1 MKLSDLLLGIF
12 VLICDLNHVGLHQ
25 LERVKLCLLLASLHL
40 LAEVL
45 LHLDK
50 LGLELVSRYE

>member
-1 MKLSDLLLGIF
+1 MKLSNLLPGIF
-12 VLICDLNHVGLHQ
+12 VLVCDLNHVGLYQ
-25 LERVKLCLLLASLHL
+25 LERIKLGLFLASLHL
-40 LAEVL
+40 LAEVF